1 MLTELEALVSDDT
14 SSLIDD
20 EGLAR
25 RWGSAAGL
33 LDLAAQHGISQRVM
47 KHCLF
52 ASTMNRSH
60 SRSFRSSPTARTRR
74 MWSSSSFGPG
84 SAIRLSCRFV
94 RS

>member
-25 RWGSAAGL
+25 RWGSAAGV

-47 KHCLF
+47 KHLLTRPQSLIQGLCESWGLH
-52 ASTMNRSH
+52 NH
-60 SRSFRSSPTARTRR
+60 TA
-74 MWSSSSFGPG
+74 
-84 SAIRLSCRFV
+84 
-94 RS
+94 